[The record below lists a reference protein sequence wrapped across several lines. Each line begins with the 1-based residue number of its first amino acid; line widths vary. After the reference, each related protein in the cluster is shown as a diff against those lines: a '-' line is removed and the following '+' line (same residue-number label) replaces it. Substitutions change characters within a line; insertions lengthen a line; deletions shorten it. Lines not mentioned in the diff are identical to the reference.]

1 MELIEEALVEGRSV
15 ELLFA
20 VDKLMSE
27 LVAIGGPEHDNR
39 YITFA
44 PLSSYPR
51 KLVHDMVPPPPM
63 IFIYLLK

>member
-1 MELIEEALVEGRSV
+1 MEVIEEALVEGRYV
-15 ELLFA
+15 ALLFA

-39 YITFA
+39 DITFA

-51 KLVHDMVPPPPM
+51 KLIHDMVPP
-63 IFIYLLK
+63 LQ